1 MTFATVNI
9 EAYQA
14 RLSFPWTHSTVQQ
27 TVLFL
32 SVAQLHNEIPVRARV
47 VFYILNV
54 QNAEKASFNKRKLQ
68 VLKYE
73 A

>member
-54 QNAEKASFNKRKLQ
+54 QNT
-68 VLKYE
+68 
-73 A
+73 